1 MNNPAG
7 LSLPPRA
14 WDLRNNIRE
23 AGGGDCE
30 VGKVTLNVLRIIKRL
45 VGGQIGRK
53 GRGCTLP
60 LVVVVVGCCC

>member
-14 WDLRNNIRE
+14 WDLRINIRE

-30 VGKVTLNVLRIIKRL
+30 VGKVTLNVLRINKTFSGWI
-45 VGGQIGRK
+45 GGEQIGRK
-53 GRGCTLP
+53 GRGCT
-60 LVVVVVGCCC
+60 